1 MAEFRIVTHN
11 IRLASPGNIQSN
23 EKPWKQRLPLII
35 NELKYHTRFLDGRNL
50 VHASKPANGSSNK
63 DVTNHGRAEGHAE
76 SRQSPAASIIC
87 LQECEHVQVVDLL
100 TSMNDREP
108 DAKPIT
114 SLTKVASGPYW
125 AYVGVGRED
134 GATQGEHSPILYP
147 VLIFDL
153 VHWDNTWLS
162 ETPDRPSKDW
172 NANCIRILTSAVLE
186 NKFTKQR
193 IAVFNTHL
201 DNESK
206 QARAKSIDIILS
218 KIESLTT
225 TYAVHELHRLPFVF
239 TGDFN
244 AHQHDPAY
252 QNLTSSLV
260 AGGVVDSFEAVS
272 PTQRYGAEQTF
283 TGFQPWLGT
292 KEDQGEKGRIDYVF
306 FGPRGQAEGSGEG
319 STEAV
324 WKIEGYAA
332 LSNETESRLYCSDH
346 RAVVADAV
354 LNAQ

>member
-1 MAEFRIVTHN
+1 MAEFRIITHN
-11 IRLASPGNIQSN
+11 IRLASPGDIQSN
-23 EKPWKQRLPLII
+23 ERPWKQRLPLII

-50 VHASKPANGSSNK
+50 IRATKPANGSSNEY
-63 DVTNHGRAEGHAE
+63 VTIEDSANAHPE

-87 LQECEHVQVVDLL
+87 LQECEHVQVVDVL
-100 TSMNDREP
+100 TAMNDREP

-114 SLTKVASGPYW
+114 PMIQIPSGPHW
-125 AYVGVGRED
+125 AHVGVGRED

-147 VLIFDL
+147 VQIFDL
-153 VHWDNTWLS
+153 VYWDNTWLS
-162 ETPDRPSKDW
+162 ETPDRPSKHW

-201 DNESK
+201 DNES
-206 QARAKSIDIILS
+206 QLARAKSIEIILG
-218 KIESLTT
+218 KIDGLTT
-225 TYAVHELHRLPFVF
+225 TCAVHAPRRLPFVF

-252 QNLTSSLV
+252 RDLTSSLV
-260 AGGVVDSFEAVS
+260 AGGVVDSYEAVS
-272 PTQRYGAEQTF
+272 PAQRYGAEHTF

-306 FGPRGQAEGSGEG
+306 FGPRSQAEGSSEDI
-319 STEAV
+319 TEAR

-332 LSNETESRLYCSDH
+332 LSNETENRLYCSDH

-354 LNAQ
+354 LIAQ